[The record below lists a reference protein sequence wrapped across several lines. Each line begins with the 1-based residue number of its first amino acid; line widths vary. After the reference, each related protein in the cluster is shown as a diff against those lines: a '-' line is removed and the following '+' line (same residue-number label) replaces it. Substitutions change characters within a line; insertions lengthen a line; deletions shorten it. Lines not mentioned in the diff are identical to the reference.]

1 MCNLN
6 PTLEILKV
14 EETQRQFNILKLF
27 CLLVHMQTQYDFNID
42 EMLHVFIVS
51 NISISLKCRGN
62 LKKTGNKT
70 WILDLKYKTCS
81 VSRLAFAYVQM
92 IEFWGIKSV
101 LIHQE
106 KVFFKKAILH
116 RQWSSLKHAVGVSVQ
131 SWAPPKWQLDA
142 LVRPLWSLSFCNLGV
157 FFCYDRY

>member
-6 PTLEILKV
+6 PTPEILKV

-70 WILDLKYKTCS
+70 
-81 VSRLAFAYVQM
+81 
-92 IEFWGIKSV
+92 
-101 LIHQE
+101 
-106 KVFFKKAILH
+106 
-116 RQWSSLKHAVGVSVQ
+116 
-131 SWAPPKWQLDA
+131 
-142 LVRPLWSLSFCNLGV
+142 
-157 FFCYDRY
+157 